1 MKMLDCLLGVMRLLY
16 SIDVEIATHTILP
29 NEALDHQQKL
39 DLNGLVM
46 KLMRPAC
53 ELLTPASRAP
63 I

>member
-1 MKMLDCLLGVMRLLY
+1 MLY

-29 NEALDHQQKL
+29 NEVLDHQQKL